1 MFDNPG
7 KKLKLLAKI
16 LFEIEFFVSIIAAIV
31 MFGMSIGS
39 HYDDE
44 ASLLGKLGLVFL
56 VMPIFLYVANLL
68 IYTFGIFVEK
78 IINIE
83 SEISDVKLFLSK
95 DSPKD
100 LSQIKKENE
109 YVESVDKM
117 ENEGIISKD
126 EYETIEKSKN
136 KISSERLAKLATLYE
151 KGLINAEEYKKA
163 LLEET
168 NNDEDKE

>member
-100 LSQIKKENE
+100 LQ
-109 YVESVDKM
+109 
-117 ENEGIISKD
+117 
-126 EYETIEKSKN
+126 ETIV
-136 KISSERLAKLATLYE
+136 
-151 KGLINAEEYKKA
+151 
-163 LLEET
+163 
-168 NNDEDKE
+168 